1 MNYTLGLD
9 LGQAA
14 EFSAVCAVER
24 TVAVPRDLSEPDP
37 PPVYTVRHLH
47 RWPLGTP
54 YPEIVEA
61 VKALVATP
69 ELDGCRLVVDV
80 TGVGG
85 AVMDLVRRAEL
96 GVSIQAVTITGG
108 QAMTKQE
115 GGGYAVPKKD
125 LVAVLQVLL
134 QQRRL
139 VVAKTLPHAALLGAE
154 LSAFRVKVTAG
165 GNDTLE
171 AWRERPHDDLV
182 LAVALAVWWAER
194 FSGDGEVFVG
204 PPPLADFCAQFPGV
218 FPDLDAEHRAYRHR
232 EERRS
237 PPPGW
242 TGRSFM
248 SPGWVRRG

>member
-14 EFSAVCAVER
+14 EFSAICAVER
-24 TVAVPRDLSEPDP
+24 TVAVPRDLREPIP

-54 YPEIVEA
+54 YPEIVKA

-69 ELDGCRLVVDV
+69 ELEGCRLVVDA

-85 AVMDLVRRAEL
+85 AVMDLVQRAEL
-96 GVSIQAVTITGG
+96 GISIQAVTITGG

-165 GNDTLE
+165 GSDTLE
-171 AWRERPHDDLV
+171 SWRQRDHDDLV
-182 LAVALAVWWAER
+182 LAVALAAWSAQKFAGSSEIT
-194 FSGDGEVFVG
+194 VG
-204 PPPLADFCAQFPGV
+204 PHALQDFPYGV
-218 FPDLDAEHRAYRHR
+218 FPDFDR
-232 EERRS
+232 ERRS
-237 PPPGW
+237 
-242 TGRSFM
+242 RN
-248 SPGWVRRG
+248 RAY